1 MIITIAQIVS
11 LLNAATKVR
20 KYTVNIT
27 IISDIYFLD
36 DVHHDSNSSS
46 NLIIG
51 PIVLGIFFNV
61 GLIIIF
67 IILLILFV
75 KKYKKN
81 KRTNLDD
88 RSSRPPVN
96 IQRHGSTIHTEHD
109 SQMPMLRETAFTPY
123 VPQPTYNLSYN
134 STSNIEYP
142 HLHIHLLKLV
152 AIFHLVMMH
161 HLITIQLSNL
171 DSSN

>member
-1 MIITIAQIVS
+1 M
-11 LLNAATKVR
+11 NAAKKVR
-20 KYTVNIT
+20 KYTANIT
-27 IISDIYFLD
+27 TISDIYFLD
-36 DVHHDSNSSS
+36 DVHHDSSSSS

-51 PIVLGIFFNV
+51 PIVLGIFFGV
-61 GLIIIF
+61 GLIIII

-123 VPQPTYNLSYN
+123 VPQPTYNPSHN

-142 HLHIHLLKLV
+142 PPAYPSTQTGGNI
-152 AIFHLVMMH
+152 
-161 HLITIQLSNL
+161 
-171 DSSN
+171 SSCDDAPPDYYSVIKS